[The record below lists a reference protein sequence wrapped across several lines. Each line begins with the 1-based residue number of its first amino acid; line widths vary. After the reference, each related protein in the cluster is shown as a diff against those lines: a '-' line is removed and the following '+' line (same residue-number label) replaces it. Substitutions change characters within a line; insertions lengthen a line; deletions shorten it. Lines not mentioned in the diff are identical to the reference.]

1 MRLSGWRRC
10 VADLLPDPETK
21 GLALE
26 DVDRLFAKDEETR
39 RRMSVDAAE
48 IAGSDTEWKNHANKL
63 EAV

>member
-1 MRLSGWRRC
+1 M
-10 VADLLPDPETK
+10 
-21 GLALE
+21 
-26 DVDRLFAKDEETR
+26 DRLFAKDEETR